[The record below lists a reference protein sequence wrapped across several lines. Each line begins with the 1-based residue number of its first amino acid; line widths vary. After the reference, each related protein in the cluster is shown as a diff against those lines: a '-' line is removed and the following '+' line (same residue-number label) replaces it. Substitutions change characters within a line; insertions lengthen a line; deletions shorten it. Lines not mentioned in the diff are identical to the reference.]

1 MNTDFETTIDFSKES
16 GAVKPMNAVNN
27 GPAGSATRGVSGNF
41 QAYKELEI
49 PYARIH
55 DSAFCSAYG
64 GEFTV
69 DVHRI
74 FRDFNADENDPA
86 SYHFRSTDRYLEN
99 MRKAGTEPFYR
110 LGCNIEHGEKN
121 GTFPP
126 ADFAKWARICEHII
140 RHYNEGWAD
149 GFDWNITYWE
159 IWNEPDCRNA
169 DGSNPCWQGT
179 DEQFFEFFAV
189 SAKHLK
195 ACFPHLK
202 IGGPAICSLWGN
214 YAETFLRS
222 QKERATPIDFISYH
236 WYGAY
241 LQDFRDTIRR
251 ANTLFSEC
259 GYPDAETILNEWN
272 YIRGWLGENWS
283 YSLRTEKNRKGA
295 SFIAGA
301 MCIGQREDLDML
313 MYYDA
318 RPCGMN
324 GLFDTETLAP
334 LPGYYALYGFR
345 ELRRLGRYVPTEI
358 DYDAGIYTCAAKS
371 DDAAAVLISYYSDD
385 DNAPAKLGRFELDNV
400 FPGQTVKVE
409 LWASDGTREPGLVHE
424 EYFTADKF
432 AVYLPVSLHGIYM
445 LRITT
450 AV

>member
-1 MNTDFETTIDFSKES
+1 MKTDFQTVIDFGRES
-16 GAVKPMNAVNN
+16 GVIKPMNAVNN
-27 GPAGSATRGVSGNF
+27 GPAGDGVRGTGGNF

-49 PYARIH
+49 PYARTH
-55 DSAFCSAYG
+55 DAAFCPAYG
-64 GEFTV
+64 WEFTI

-74 FRDFNADENDPA
+74 FRDFGADENDPA
-86 SYHFRSTDRYLEN
+86 SYRFSSTDRYLDT
-99 MRKAGTEPFYR
+99 MRRAGTEPFYR

-126 ADFAKWARICEHII
+126 ADYAKWARICEHII

-149 GFDWNITYWE
+149 GFAWNITYWE

-202 IGGPAICSLWGN
+202 TGGPAVCWLWGDF
-214 YAETFLRS
+214 AGTFLRA
-222 QKERATPIDFISYH
+222 QKDRGTPIDFFSYH

-241 LQDFRDTIRR
+241 LTDFRDTIRLAR
-251 ANTLFSEC
+251 KLTAEC
-259 GYPDAETILNEWN
+259 GYPDAEMILNEWN
-272 YIRGWLGENWS
+272 YIRGWLGEDWS
-283 YSLRTEKNRKGA
+283 YSLRTEKDQKGA

-324 GLFDTETLAP
+324 GLFDTDTLAL
-334 LPGYYALYGFR
+334 LPGFYTFYGFR
-345 ELRRLGRYVPTEI
+345 ELRRLGRYVPTEM

-371 DDAAAVLISYYSDD
+371 DDSAAVLISYYSDD
-385 DNAPAKLGRFELDNV
+385 DQTPAKLSRFEIKGA
-400 FPGQTVKVE
+400 FPGKTVKAE
-409 LWASDGTREPGLVHE
+409 IWASDGTREAGLVSE
-424 EYFTADKF
+424 EYFTSDRF
-432 AVYLPVSLHGIYM
+432 AVYLPLNLHGVYLI
-445 LRITT
+445 RITT
-450 AV
+450 EE